1 MRGTLVFLI
10 FLTVVTIKAESESEE
25 GIVLGIDLGST
36 YSCVGVFKD
45 GQVQIIPDGQDNP
58 KEPSDERH
66 WQMRPSL
73 LKLMRLIKS
82 NELDKLETQE
92 QRNKAST
99 EVLTMIYQMK
109 KTAEIALKQKVKGA
123 VIAVPSYFDDG
134 QRKFIVDVGEIA
146 GLKVTLIDEP
156 KAAGLAY
163 GLEKREGVKHVLVFD
178 LGGTTFDVS
187 MLEVVNGDLEI
198 IATNK
203 DDLGGEDFN
212 QRVLDHFIE
221 IYDKK
226 NLNLLKDE
234 KTIRQIRAMIERTK
248 KAISKAD
255 KLTIK
260 YKNMF
265 DGPVKD
271 FSETLTKVKFQ
282 ELNEDLFSYTL
293 KSVLK
298 VLDQSNIPRK
308 EIDAIVLVGG
318 STRIPKIQELLKEFF
333 HGKKELLM
341 SIEPEEV
348 IAYGAAIHA
357 GTLPKEDNE
366 NLIDDKN
373 NTKDEL

>member
-1 MRGTLVFLI
+1 MPISRPLRFFITQSLNDLFL
-10 FLTVVTIKAESESEE
+10 
-25 GIVLGIDLGST
+25 
-36 YSCVGVFKD
+36 
-45 GQVQIIPDGQDNP
+45 
-58 KEPSDERH
+58 
-66 WQMRPSL
+66 
-73 LKLMRLIKS
+73 
-82 NELDKLETQE
+82 
-92 QRNKAST
+92 
-99 EVLTMIYQMK
+99 
-109 KTAEIALKQKVKGA
+109 
-123 VIAVPSYFDDG
+123 
-134 QRKFIVDVGEIA
+134 
-146 GLKVTLIDEP
+146 
-156 KAAGLAY
+156 GLAY
-163 GLEKREGVKHVLVFD
+163 GLEKKEGVKHVLVFD

-271 FSETLTKVKFQ
+271 FSETLTKKQFQ

-308 EIDAIVLVGG
+308 EIDAIILVGG
-318 STRIPKIQELLKEFF
+318 STRIPKIQDLLKEFF

-348 IAYGAAIHA
+348 IAYGAAIYA
-357 GTLPKEDNE
+357 GTLPKEDND

>member
-1 MRGTLVFLI
+1 MRGILVFLVSFI
-10 FLTVVTIKAESESEE
+10 TVIIRVNSESE
-25 GIVLGIDLGST
+25 GIVIGIDLGST
-36 YSCVGVFKD
+36 YSCVSVFKD

-58 KEPSDERH
+58 KQPSNERL
-66 WQMRPSL
+66 WQMSPSL
-73 LKLMRLIKS
+73 LKLVKLIKS

-92 QRNKAST
+92 VKDKAA
-99 EVLTMIYQMK
+99 EEIVLLLYKMK
-109 KTAEIALKQKVKGA
+109 QTAETVLKEKVNGA

-134 QRKFIVDVGEIA
+134 QRKFIEDVGKIA
-146 GLKVTLIDEP
+146 GLHVTLIDEP

-163 GLEKREGVKHVLVFD
+163 GLEKKEGVRHVLVFD

-221 IYDKK
+221 TYNKK
-226 NLNLLKDE
+226 NINLLKDA
-234 KTIRQIRAMIERTK
+234 KTLGKIRVMIERTK
-248 KAISKAD
+248 KAITRAD
-255 KLTIK
+255 KLTIRF
-260 YKNMF
+260 KNLF

-271 FSETLTKVKFQ
+271 FSETLSKVKFQ

-298 VLDQSNIPRK
+298 VLEQSNLPRK
-308 EIDAIVLVGG
+308 EIDEIVLVGG

-348 IAYGAAIHA
+348 IAYGAAIHSSV
-357 GTLPKEDNE
+357 LPKEDN
-366 NLIDDKN
+366 DYPSVDKSV
-373 NTKDEL
+373 TKDEL